1 MVAIGTKPDGS
12 QWTIGIQDIDKG
24 TGTSMLKTWS
34 SGGSVVTSG
43 IYERGFDL
51 DGVRYHHLLSPETG
65 WPVQNKLASVTII
78 SESSMEG
85 DALSTAAFVL
95 GLEKGT
101 ELIEGM
107 EGIEAVFITRD
118 REVTCTS
125 GAKYDWIEQAK

>member
-1 MVAIGTKPDGS
+1 M
-12 QWTIGIQDIDKG
+12 
-24 TGTSMLKTWS
+24 
-34 SGGSVVTSG
+34 
-43 IYERGFDL
+43 
-51 DGVRYHHLLSPETG
+51 
-65 WPVQNKLASVTII
+65 TII

-101 ELIEGM
+101 ELIESM
-107 EGIEAVFITRD
+107 EGIEAVFITRN